1 MGRRGCAVSGQRWR
15 TTTEP
20 TDLSKRSLPNN
31 LNRSEVIEAKL
42 RSTEAEEGGLALAKL
57 LQLALLALVRHRGV
71 RRELALELDTPG
83 ARGGRGVSTGQ
94 HESAGTHR
102 VLRSMAA
109 STATL

>member
-20 TDLSKRSLPNN
+20 TDLSKCSLPNN

-57 LQLALLALVRHRGV
+57 LQLALLAFLGHGRV
-71 RRELALELDTPG
+71 RRELPFELYPPF
-83 ARGGRGVSTGQ
+83 
-94 HESAGTHR
+94 
-102 VLRSMAA
+102 
-109 STATL
+109 